1 LSLYLPLWS
10 FLSLTERYVTL
21 GDEIL
26 SVNGV
31 SLQGMSHGEA
41 IAIFKNIRAGLV
53 NINLA
58 RRDGL
63 ARR

>member
-1 LSLYLPLWS
+1 
-10 FLSLTERYVTL
+10 
-21 GDEIL
+21 
-26 SVNGV
+26 
-31 SLQGMSHGEA
+31 MSHGEA

>member
-1 LSLYLPLWS
+1 MCA
-10 FLSLTERYVTL
+10 

-31 SLQGMSHGEA
+31 SLQGLSHGEA

-53 NINLA
+53 AITLA
-58 RRDGL
+58 RRDGP
-63 ARR
+63 ARRYSTHT

>member
-1 LSLYLPLWS
+1 VS
-10 FLSLTERYVTL
+10 FLSLTELIFL